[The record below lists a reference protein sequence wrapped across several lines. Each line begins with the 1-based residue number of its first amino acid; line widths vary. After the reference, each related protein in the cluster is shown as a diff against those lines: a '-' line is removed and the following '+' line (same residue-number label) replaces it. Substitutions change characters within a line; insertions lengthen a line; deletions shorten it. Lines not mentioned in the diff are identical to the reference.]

1 MVAAVVEASE
11 DSVVNDPQV
20 RDFTKELVTEFQQL
34 ETDRHNWE
42 TYWQEISE
50 YMLPRRA
57 DFITEYAPGEKRRN
71 KIYEGTAVRALTR
84 FSSGIHNT
92 LTNAS
97 IPWFQLTVERDL
109 MQDRQVQLWLEEAQR
124 RAAMLFN
131 SPESN
136 FHPAAHEYYSD
147 LGAFGTG
154 VMMVLDMPGQGP
166 MFRTFS
172 LAECY
177 LQVNYL
183 GRVDTVFRKIKMTA
197 KQLVEE
203 FGIDNL
209 SESVVKAFTDGKQY
223 EEFECLHVVKP
234 RKERAFGD
242 QSAMNMP
249 FMSVYICP
257 LKESHIVNVSGF
269 ETFPYV
275 CSRWER
281 NSQEIYGRGPG
292 IEALADTKMLNKMEE
307 LGLKALAKLV
317 DPPLMVPDDGFLSP
331 IRTTP
336 GGLNFFRAGLSPN
349 DRIIPLQTAGR
360 PDLNEAKMG
369 MVKDSINRAFY
380 LDMLELPGPVAP
392 DGDVLRFS
400 ATEVNQRQRDRLS
413 ILGPIVARQE
423 VEFLGPLVE
432 RTLNIMIKNRM
443 LPDPPEALVEANFNI
458 EYTNPVGISMR
469 TGELTSV
476 SALIQFLIPM
486 AQIDPNILRRLDTG
500 RVASLAA
507 EILRVPP
514 SVFKTDEEIQ
524 KEVEAEAEEMAR
536 QQQLRE
542 QMAVA
547 QANNLISMADRN
559 RSQAQLANAKAA
571 GEGA

>member
-1 MVAAVVEASE
+1 VALAEQTE
-11 DSVVNDPQV
+11 
-20 RDFTKELVTEFQQL
+20 RDFVTELVQEFQEL
-34 ETDRHNWE
+34 ESDRQNWE
-42 TYWQEISE
+42 HYWQQVAE
-50 YMLPRRA
+50 YMIPRRA
-57 DFITEYAPGEKRRN
+57 DFISNYSPGEKRRS
-71 KIYEGTAVRALTR
+71 KIFEGTGVRALTR
-84 FSSGIHNT
+84 FASGIHNT

-97 IPWFQLTVERDL
+97 MPWFRLSVEPEL

-124 RAAMLFN
+124 RAAEMFN
-131 SPESN
+131 KPEAN

-154 VMMVLDMPGQGP
+154 VMMVHDQPGVGP
-166 MFRTFS
+166 MFRTFH
-172 LAECY
+172 LAECF

-183 GRVDTVFRKIKMTA
+183 GRVDTVYRKVKMTA

-203 FGIDNL
+203 FGMEAVA
-209 SESVVKAFTDGKQY
+209 ESVRKAFTEGKQY
-223 EEFECLHVVKP
+223 TKYDCLHVVKP
-234 RKERAFGD
+234 RKERAYGQAGAD
-242 QSAMNMP
+242 NMP
-249 FMSVYICP
+249 YMSVYICP
-257 LKESHIVNVSGF
+257 YDEKHVVNVSGY
-269 ETFPYV
+269 ENLPYV

-292 IEALADTKMLNKMEE
+292 IEALADVKMCNKMEE
-307 LGLKALAKLV
+307 LGLKALAKMT

-349 DRIIPLQTAGR
+349 DRIIPLETRGR
-360 PDLNEAKMG
+360 PDLNETKMA
-369 MVKDSINRAFY
+369 MVKDSINKAFY

-432 RTLNIMIKNRM
+432 RALNIMIKNNM
-443 LPDPPEALVEANFNI
+443 MPEPPEALIEANFNI

-469 TGELTSV
+469 TGELTSINT
-476 SALIQFLIPM
+476 LMQFLTPM
-486 AQIDPNILRRLDTG
+486 AQIDPNILRRLDIG
-500 RVASLAA
+500 RVATLAA

-514 SVFKTDEEIQ
+514 SVFKTDQEMQEEM
-524 KEVEAEAEEMAR
+524 EAEAEQMAR
-536 QQQLRE
+536 QQQLQE

-547 QANNLISMADRN
+547 QANNLISMAERN
-559 RSQAQLANAKAA
+559 RSQAQLADAKAA